1 MPIIIFKFDDFTKPT
16 EYWDRVMC
24 YGIKTEVKFS
34 IGIIGNSLEKADK
47 KTLDWVKSFHD
58 TGNFEFW
65 NHGYTHDKNENV
77 MEFYGTSADAQY
89 SSLEKTQRLGKEKL
103 GITFSTF
110 GAPWNKTDSNTIQAL
125 EKIPEIKIWLHGKE
139 KCKGKLCLKHS
150 GIFCETSNVENRFLL
165 DFDAFKKQYDE
176 MQNQEYLVLQFH
188 PNTWKKKTYG
198 QFLNFSKILDYLKSK
213 PDVSFALP
221 NQFIKNT

>member
-1 MPIIIFKFDDFTKPT
+1 MPIIILKFDDFTELT
-16 EYWDRVMC
+16 EPWEAITNHC
-24 YGIKTEVKFS
+24 IKRKIKCS
-34 IGIIGNSLEKADK
+34 IGIIGKHLEKENQ
-47 KTLDWVKSFHD
+47 KTFDWIKSLNE

-65 NHGYTHDKNENV
+65 NHGYHHQKNEKGL
-77 MEFYGTSADAQY
+77 EFYGQSIDDQY

-150 GIFCETSNVENRFLL
+150 GIFCETFNVENRFLL